1 MFKECIQFFFC
12 PLEQEIPYLFLDVME
27 SYEDKGL
34 FSCMK
39 YLMETSTIY
48 QQDAA
53 IARRAF
59 RILIDKLIQISGSI
73 TNQMEFISLLKQFQ
87 TQFQY
92 HDM

>member
-1 MFKECIQFFFC
+1 
-12 PLEQEIPYLFLDVME
+12 ME
-27 SYEDKGL
+27 SSEDMAL

-39 YLMETSTIY
+39 YLMETSIIY

-53 IARRAF
+53 ISRRAF
-59 RILIDKLIQISGSI
+59 RILNDKLIQISGSI